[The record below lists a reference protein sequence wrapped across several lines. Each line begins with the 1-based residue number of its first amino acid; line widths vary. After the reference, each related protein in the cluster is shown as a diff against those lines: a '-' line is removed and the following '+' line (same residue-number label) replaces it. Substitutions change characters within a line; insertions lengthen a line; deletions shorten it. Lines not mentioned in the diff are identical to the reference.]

1 MSQEYEN
8 QIIKPVDLDREMRK
22 SYIAYAMSVIVG
34 RALPDVRDGL
44 KPVHRRILYA
54 MYEDG
59 LTSEKP
65 FRKSA
70 TTVGNVLGRYHPHGD
85 ASVYDAMVRMAQPF
99 SLRYPLID
107 GHGNF
112 GSIDGDPPAAY
123 RYTEARMA
131 KLANAMLADIKKETV
146 DFIPNFDEERKE
158 PVVLPSRF
166 PNLLVNGSSGIAVG
180 MATNIPPHNLGEVI
194 DGICYVI
201 DHPEADLEDLCA
213 IIKGPDFPTGGIIMG
228 RAGIRAAYAT
238 GRGKVKVR
246 ARCEI
251 EDMPGASNRQRII
264 VTEIPYMVNK
274 ARLVESIANLV
285 KDKRVEGISDVRDE
299 SSREGMRVVIE
310 CKRDAN
316 AQVILNQLYNYTQLQ
331 DTCSMNH
338 LALVPIPHAGVD
350 KVQPKVLSLRE
361 IIDWYISF
369 QKDVVARRVQFDLN
383 RAAARAHILEG
394 LKVATDQDNID
405 RIIAIIRASASEAEA
420 KENLCREPFW
430 IDQIALLGITD
441 GSEHFE
447 FHLDDAQ
454 AQAIVDMR
462 LGRLSGL
469 EQQKLNE
476 EYAEIEGRIASF
488 REILS
493 ADENIL
499 SVVKEELQ
507 ELRAGYADER
517 RTEIVAVADDLDIE
531 DLIEE
536 QDCTYTLT
544 QAGYIKRM
552 PTSAYRTQRRG
563 GRGVNAMATREEDF
577 VRHVFTASTHD
588 HILFFSNLGKVY
600 KLKGYQIPEA
610 GRTAKGQNIVNLLEI
625 EQGEKITAMF
635 AIREFSDDKYMV
647 FVTKQG
653 VIKRVVLSDLQNIR
667 KVGLRALSLGEG
679 DLLVDVRLTDG
690 LENILIATHQ
700 GRAITFDETEVRA
713 MGRQATGVRGIRLGE
728 GDYVVGAARARQGAQ
743 VLSITENGYGKRTPV
758 EEFSVHHRGGSGI
771 LLHGITEKT
780 GYIAGIAVVDP
791 ENDLMIITDDGV
803 MIRVPVEDIRQ
814 CGRNSQGVIA
824 MRTGEDVRVISI
836 ARTDPEP
843 DEPEEETAG
852 KRRNNPPAGK
862 KGSLSLHRLRLPF
875 VYLEKGK
882 ITKPIKFLDG
892 IKSVHLSWK
901 NF

>member
-54 MYEDG
+54 MYEDN
-59 LTSEKP
+59 LTVDKP

-70 TTVGNVLGRYHPHGD
+70 TTVGNVLGHYHPHGD

-131 KLANAMLADIKKETV
+131 KIANVMLADIKKETV
-146 DFIPNFDEERKE
+146 DFVPNFDEERKE
-158 PVVLPSRF
+158 PVVLPSRI

-194 DGICYVI
+194 DGVCYVI
-201 DHPEADLEDLCA
+201 DHPEADLDDLCA
-213 IIKGPDFPTGGIIMG
+213 IIKGPDFPTGGIVMG

-238 GRGKVKVR
+238 GRGKIKVR

-251 EDMPGASNRQRII
+251 EDMPGSSGRERII

-274 ARLVESIANLV
+274 ARLVESIANQV
-285 KDKRVEGISDVRDE
+285 RDKRIEGISDVRDE
-299 SSREGMRVVIE
+299 SSREGLRIVIE

-316 AQVILNQLYNYTQLQ
+316 AQVVLNQLYNYTQLQ

-338 LALVPIPHAGVD
+338 LALVPIPHAGPD

-369 QKDVVARRVQFDLN
+369 QKDVVARRTQFDLN
-383 RAAARAHILEG
+383 RAGVRAHILEG

-405 RIIAIIRASASEAEA
+405 RIIAIIRASRSEAEA

-430 IDQIALLGITD
+430 IDQIALLGIVD

-454 AQAIVDMR
+454 AQAIIDMR

-469 EQQKLNE
+469 EQEKLNE
-476 EYAEIEGRIASF
+476 EYREIEGKIASF

-493 ADENIL
+493 SDHNVLE
-499 SVVKEELQ
+499 VVKA
-507 ELRAGYADER
+507 ELREIRAQYADER
-517 RTEIVAVADDLDIE
+517 RTEITAAADDIDIE

-536 QDCTYTLT
+536 QDSTYTLT
-544 QAGYIKRM
+544 HAGYIKRM

-577 VRHVFTASTHD
+577 VRSIFNASTHD
-588 HILFFSNLGKVY
+588 NILFFSNLGKVY

-610 GRTAKGQNIVNLLEI
+610 GRAAKGQNIINLLEI
-625 EQGEKITAMF
+625 EPGEKITAMF
-635 AIREFSDDKYMV
+635 PIREFTDDKYMV
-647 FVTKQG
+647 FVTKYG
-653 VIKRVVLSDLQNIR
+653 TIKRVVLSDLQNIR
-667 KVGLRALSLGEG
+667 KVGLRALSLAEG
-679 DLLVDVRLTDG
+679 DLLVDVRLTEG
-690 LENILIATHQ
+690 HENILIATHQ

-713 MGRQATGVRGIRLGE
+713 MGRQAAGVRGIRLAE
-728 GDYVVGAARARQGAQ
+728 GDYVVGAARARKDAQ
-743 VLSITENGYGKRTPV
+743 VLSVTENGYGKRTPV
-758 EEFSVHHRGGSGI
+758 EDFSIHHRGGGGI
-771 LLHGITEKT
+771 LLHGLTDKT
-780 GYIAGIAVVDP
+780 GLVAGIAVVDP
-791 ENDLMIITDDGV
+791 ENDIMMITDDGV
-803 MIRVPVEDIRQ
+803 IIRTPVEDIRQ
-814 CGRNSQGVIA
+814 CGRNSQGVIV
-824 MRTGEDVRVISI
+824 MRTGEDVKVISI
-836 ARTDPEP
+836 ARTDK
-843 DEPEEETAG
+843 EEEDEETET
-852 KRRNNPPAGK
+852 PAE
-862 KGSLSLHRLRLPF
+862 S
-875 VYLEKGK
+875 
-882 ITKPIKFLDG
+882 
-892 IKSVHLSWK
+892 
-901 NF
+901 

>member
-54 MYEDG
+54 MYEDN
-59 LTSEKP
+59 LTVDKP

-70 TTVGNVLGRYHPHGD
+70 TTVGNVLGHYHPHGD

-131 KLANAMLADIKKETV
+131 KIANVMLADIKKETV
-146 DFIPNFDEERKE
+146 DFVPNFDEERKE
-158 PVVLPSRF
+158 PVVLPSRI

-194 DGICYVI
+194 DGVCYVI
-201 DHPEADLEDLCA
+201 DHPEADLDDLCA
-213 IIKGPDFPTGGIIMG
+213 IIKGPDFPTGGIVMG

-238 GRGKVKVR
+238 GRGKIKVR

-251 EDMPGASNRQRII
+251 EDMPGSSGRERII

-274 ARLVESIANLV
+274 ARLVESIANQV
-285 KDKRVEGISDVRDE
+285 RDKRIEGISDVRDE
-299 SSREGMRVVIE
+299 SSREGLRIVIE

-316 AQVILNQLYNYTQLQ
+316 AQVVLNQLYNYTQLQ

-338 LALVPIPHAGVD
+338 LALVPIPHAGPD

-361 IIDWYISF
+361 IIDWYITF
-369 QKDVVARRVQFDLN
+369 QKDVVARRTQFDLN
-383 RAAARAHILEG
+383 RAGARAHILEG

-405 RIIAIIRASASEAEA
+405 RIIAIIRASRSEAEA

-430 IDQIALLGITD
+430 IDQIALLGIVD

-454 AQAIVDMR
+454 AQAIIDMR

-469 EQQKLNE
+469 EQEKLNE
-476 EYAEIEGRIASF
+476 EYREIEGKIASF

-493 ADENIL
+493 SDYNVLE
-499 SVVKEELQ
+499 VVKA
-507 ELRAGYADER
+507 ELREIRAQYADER
-517 RTEIVAVADDLDIE
+517 RTEITAAADDIDIE

-536 QDCTYTLT
+536 QDSTYTLT
-544 QAGYIKRM
+544 HAGYIKRM

-577 VRHVFTASTHD
+577 VRSIFNASTHD
-588 HILFFSNLGKVY
+588 NILFFSNLGKVY

-610 GRTAKGQNIVNLLEI
+610 GRAAKGQNIINLLEI
-625 EQGEKITAMF
+625 EPGEKITAMF
-635 AIREFSDDKYMV
+635 PIREFTDDKYMV
-647 FVTKQG
+647 FVTKYG
-653 VIKRVVLSDLQNIR
+653 TIKRVVLSDLQNIR
-667 KVGLRALSLGEG
+667 KVGLRALSLAEG
-679 DLLVDVRLTDG
+679 DLLVDVRLTEG
-690 LENILIATHQ
+690 HENILIATHQ

-713 MGRQATGVRGIRLGE
+713 MGRQAAGVRGIRLAD
-728 GDYVVGAARARQGAQ
+728 GDYVVGAARARKGAQ
-743 VLSITENGYGKRTPV
+743 VLSVTENGYGKRTPV
-758 EEFSVHHRGGSGI
+758 EDFSIHHRGGGGI
-771 LLHGITEKT
+771 LLHGLTDKT
-780 GYIAGIAVVDP
+780 GLVAGIAVVDP
-791 ENDLMIITDDGV
+791 ENDIMMITDDGV
-803 MIRVPVEDIRQ
+803 IIRTPVEDIRQ
-814 CGRNSQGVIA
+814 CGRNSQGVIV
-824 MRTGEDVRVISI
+824 MRTGEDVKVISI
-836 ARTDPEP
+836 ARTDK
-843 DEPEEETAG
+843 EEEDEEAETQAE
-852 KRRNNPPAGK
+852 
-862 KGSLSLHRLRLPF
+862 S
-875 VYLEKGK
+875 
-882 ITKPIKFLDG
+882 
-892 IKSVHLSWK
+892 
-901 NF
+901 

>member
-54 MYEDG
+54 MYEDN
-59 LTSEKP
+59 LTVDKP

-70 TTVGNVLGRYHPHGD
+70 TTVGNVLGHYHPHGD

-131 KLANAMLADIKKETV
+131 KIANVMLADIKKETV
-146 DFIPNFDEERKE
+146 DFVPNFDEERKE
-158 PVVLPSRF
+158 PVVLPSRI

-194 DGICYVI
+194 DGVCYVI
-201 DHPEADLEDLCA
+201 DHPEADLDDLCA
-213 IIKGPDFPTGGIIMG
+213 IIKGPDFPTGGIVMG

-238 GRGKVKVR
+238 GRGKIKVR

-251 EDMPGASNRQRII
+251 EDMPGSSGRERII

-274 ARLVESIANLV
+274 ARLVESIANQV
-285 KDKRVEGISDVRDE
+285 RDKRIEGISDVRDE
-299 SSREGMRVVIE
+299 SSREGLRIVIE

-316 AQVILNQLYNYTQLQ
+316 AQVVLNQLYNYTQLQ

-338 LALVPIPHAGVD
+338 LALVPIPHAGPD

-361 IIDWYISF
+361 IIDWYITF
-369 QKDVVARRVQFDLN
+369 QKDVVARRTQFDLN
-383 RAAARAHILEG
+383 RAGARAHILEG

-405 RIIAIIRASASEAEA
+405 RIIAIIRASRSEAEA
-420 KENLCREPFW
+420 KENLCKEPFW
-430 IDQIALLGITD
+430 IDQIALLGIVD

-454 AQAIVDMR
+454 AQAIIDMR

-469 EQQKLNE
+469 EQEKLNE
-476 EYAEIEGRIASF
+476 EYREIEGKIVSF

-493 ADENIL
+493 SDHNVLE
-499 SVVKEELQ
+499 VVKA
-507 ELRAGYADER
+507 ELREIRAQYADER
-517 RTEIVAVADDLDIE
+517 RTEITAAADDIDIE

-536 QDCTYTLT
+536 QDSTYTLT
-544 QAGYIKRM
+544 HAGYIKRM

-577 VRHVFTASTHD
+577 VRSIFNASTHD
-588 HILFFSNLGKVY
+588 NILFFSNLGKVY

-610 GRTAKGQNIVNLLEI
+610 GRAAKGQNIINLLEI
-625 EQGEKITAMF
+625 EPGEKITAMF
-635 AIREFSDDKYMV
+635 PIREFTDDKYMV
-647 FVTKQG
+647 FVTKYG
-653 VIKRVVLSDLQNIR
+653 TIKRVVLSDLQNIR
-667 KVGLRALSLGEG
+667 KVGLRALSLAEG
-679 DLLVDVRLTDG
+679 DLLVDVRLTEG
-690 LENILIATHQ
+690 HENILIATHQ

-713 MGRQATGVRGIRLGE
+713 MGRQAAGVRGIRLAD
-728 GDYVVGAARARQGAQ
+728 GDYVVGAARARKGAQ
-743 VLSITENGYGKRTPV
+743 VLSVTENGYGKRTPV
-758 EEFSVHHRGGSGI
+758 EDFSIHHRGGGGI
-771 LLHGITEKT
+771 LLHGLTDKT
-780 GYIAGIAVVDP
+780 GLVAGIAVVDP
-791 ENDLMIITDDGV
+791 ENDIMMITDDGV
-803 MIRVPVEDIRQ
+803 IIRTPVEDIRQ
-814 CGRNSQGVIA
+814 CGRNSQGVIV
-824 MRTGEDVRVISI
+824 MRTGEDVKVISI
-836 ARTDPEP
+836 ARTDK
-843 DEPEEETAG
+843 EEEDEEVET
-852 KRRNNPPAGK
+852 PAE
-862 KGSLSLHRLRLPF
+862 S
-875 VYLEKGK
+875 
-882 ITKPIKFLDG
+882 
-892 IKSVHLSWK
+892 
-901 NF
+901 

>member
-54 MYEDG
+54 MYEDN
-59 LTSEKP
+59 LTVDKP

-70 TTVGNVLGRYHPHGD
+70 TTVGNVLGHYHPHGD

-131 KLANAMLADIKKETV
+131 KIANVMLADIKKETV
-146 DFIPNFDEERKE
+146 DFVPNFDEERKE
-158 PVVLPSRF
+158 PVVLPSRI

-194 DGICYVI
+194 DGVCYVI
-201 DHPEADLEDLCA
+201 DHPEADLDDLCA
-213 IIKGPDFPTGGIIMG
+213 IIKGPDFPTGGIVMG

-238 GRGKVKVR
+238 GRGKIKVR

-251 EDMPGASNRQRII
+251 EDMPGSSGRERII

-274 ARLVESIANLV
+274 ARLVESIANQV
-285 KDKRVEGISDVRDE
+285 RDKRIEGISDVRDE
-299 SSREGMRVVIE
+299 SSREGLRIVIE

-316 AQVILNQLYNYTQLQ
+316 AQVVLNQLYNYTQLQ

-338 LALVPIPHAGVD
+338 LALVPIPHAGPD

-361 IIDWYISF
+361 IIDWYITF
-369 QKDVVARRVQFDLN
+369 QKDVVARRTQFDLN
-383 RAAARAHILEG
+383 RAGARAHILEG

-405 RIIAIIRASASEAEA
+405 RIIAIIRASRSEAEA
-420 KENLCREPFW
+420 KENLCKEPFW
-430 IDQIALLGITD
+430 IDQIALLGIVD

-454 AQAIVDMR
+454 AQAIIDMR

-469 EQQKLNE
+469 EQEKLNE
-476 EYAEIEGRIASF
+476 EYREIEGKIASF

-493 ADENIL
+493 SEYNVL
-499 SVVKEELQ
+499 EVVKA
-507 ELRAGYADER
+507 ELREIRAQYADER
-517 RTEIVAVADDLDIE
+517 RTEITAAADDIDIE

-536 QDCTYTLT
+536 QDSTYTLT
-544 QAGYIKRM
+544 HAGYIKRM
-552 PTSAYRTQRRG
+552 PTSAYRAQRRG

-577 VRHVFTASTHD
+577 VRSIFNASTHD
-588 HILFFSNLGKVY
+588 NILFFSNLGKVY

-610 GRTAKGQNIVNLLEI
+610 GRAAKGQNIINLLEI
-625 EQGEKITAMF
+625 EPGEKITAMF
-635 AIREFSDDKYMV
+635 PIREFTDDKYMV
-647 FVTKQG
+647 FVTKYG
-653 VIKRVVLSDLQNIR
+653 TIKRVVLSDLQNIR
-667 KVGLRALSLGEG
+667 KVGLRALSLAEG
-679 DLLVDVRLTDG
+679 DLLVDVRLTEG
-690 LENILIATHQ
+690 HENILIATHQ

-713 MGRQATGVRGIRLGE
+713 MGRQAAGVRGIRLAE
-728 GDYVVGAARARQGAQ
+728 GDYVVGAARARKGAQ
-743 VLSITENGYGKRTPV
+743 VLSVTENGYGKRTPV
-758 EEFSVHHRGGSGI
+758 EDFSIHHRGGGGI
-771 LLHGITEKT
+771 LLHGLTDKT
-780 GYIAGIAVVDP
+780 GLVAGIAVVDP
-791 ENDLMIITDDGV
+791 ENDIMMITDDGV
-803 MIRVPVEDIRQ
+803 IIRTPVEDIRQ
-814 CGRNSQGVIA
+814 CGRNSQGVIV
-824 MRTGEDVRVISI
+824 MRTGEDVKVISI
-836 ARTDPEP
+836 ARTDK
-843 DEPEEETAG
+843 EEEDEEAET
-852 KRRNNPPAGK
+852 PAE
-862 KGSLSLHRLRLPF
+862 S
-875 VYLEKGK
+875 
-882 ITKPIKFLDG
+882 
-892 IKSVHLSWK
+892 
-901 NF
+901 

>member
-54 MYEDG
+54 MYEDN
-59 LTSEKP
+59 LTVDKP

-70 TTVGNVLGRYHPHGD
+70 TTVGNVLGHYHPHGD

-131 KLANAMLADIKKETV
+131 KIANVMLADIKKETV
-146 DFIPNFDEERKE
+146 DFVPNFDEERKE
-158 PVVLPSRF
+158 PVVLPSRI

-194 DGICYVI
+194 DGVCYVI
-201 DHPEADLEDLCA
+201 DHPEADLDDLCA
-213 IIKGPDFPTGGIIMG
+213 IIKGPDFPTGGIVMG

-238 GRGKVKVR
+238 GRGKIKVR

-251 EDMPGASNRQRII
+251 EDMPGSSGRERII

-274 ARLVESIANLV
+274 ARLVESIANQV
-285 KDKRVEGISDVRDE
+285 RDKRIEGISDVRDE
-299 SSREGMRVVIE
+299 SSREGLRIVIE

-316 AQVILNQLYNYTQLQ
+316 AQVVLNQLYNYTQLQ

-338 LALVPIPHAGVD
+338 LALVPIPHAGPD

-369 QKDVVARRVQFDLN
+369 QKDVVARRTQFDLN
-383 RAAARAHILEG
+383 RAGARAHILEG

-405 RIIAIIRASASEAEA
+405 RIIAIIRASRSEAEA

-430 IDQIALLGITD
+430 IDQIALLGIVD

-454 AQAIVDMR
+454 AQAIIDMR

-469 EQQKLNE
+469 EQEKLNE
-476 EYAEIEGRIASF
+476 EYREIEGKIASF

-493 ADENIL
+493 SDHNVLE
-499 SVVKEELQ
+499 VVKA
-507 ELRAGYADER
+507 ELREIRAQYADER
-517 RTEIVAVADDLDIE
+517 RTEITAAADDIDIE

-536 QDCTYTLT
+536 QDSTYTLT
-544 QAGYIKRM
+544 HAGYIKRM

-577 VRHVFTASTHD
+577 VRSIFNASTHD
-588 HILFFSNLGKVY
+588 NILFFSNLGKVY

-610 GRTAKGQNIVNLLEI
+610 GRAAKGQNIINLLEI
-625 EQGEKITAMF
+625 EPGEKITAMF
-635 AIREFSDDKYMV
+635 PIREFTDDKYMV
-647 FVTKQG
+647 FVTKYG
-653 VIKRVVLSDLQNIR
+653 TIKRVVLSDLQNIR
-667 KVGLRALSLGEG
+667 KVGLRALSLAEG
-679 DLLVDVRLTDG
+679 DLLVDVRLTEG
-690 LENILIATHQ
+690 HENILIATHQ

-713 MGRQATGVRGIRLGE
+713 MGRQAAGVRGIRLAE
-728 GDYVVGAARARQGAQ
+728 GDYVVGAARARKGAQ
-743 VLSITENGYGKRTPV
+743 VLSVTENGYGKRTPV
-758 EEFSVHHRGGSGI
+758 EDFSIHHRGGGGI
-771 LLHGITEKT
+771 LLHGLTDKT
-780 GYIAGIAVVDP
+780 GLVAGIAVVDP
-791 ENDLMIITDDGV
+791 ENDIMMITDDGV
-803 MIRVPVEDIRQ
+803 IIRTPVEDIRQ
-814 CGRNSQGVIA
+814 CGRNSQGVIV
-824 MRTGEDVRVISI
+824 MRTGEDVKVISI
-836 ARTDPEP
+836 ARTDK
-843 DEPEEETAG
+843 EEEDEETET
-852 KRRNNPPAGK
+852 PAE
-862 KGSLSLHRLRLPF
+862 S
-875 VYLEKGK
+875 
-882 ITKPIKFLDG
+882 
-892 IKSVHLSWK
+892 
-901 NF
+901 

>member
-54 MYEDG
+54 MYEDN
-59 LTSEKP
+59 LTVDKP

-70 TTVGNVLGRYHPHGD
+70 TTVGNVLGHYHPHGD

-131 KLANAMLADIKKETV
+131 KIANVMLADIKKETV
-146 DFIPNFDEERKE
+146 DFVPNFDEERKE
-158 PVVLPSRF
+158 PVVLPSRI

-194 DGICYVI
+194 DGVCYVI
-201 DHPEADLEDLCA
+201 DHPEADLDDLCA
-213 IIKGPDFPTGGIIMG
+213 IIKGPDFPTGGIVMG

-238 GRGKVKVR
+238 GRGKIKVR

-251 EDMPGASNRQRII
+251 EDMPGSSGRERII

-274 ARLVESIANLV
+274 ARLVESIANQV
-285 KDKRVEGISDVRDE
+285 RDKRIEGISDVRDE
-299 SSREGMRVVIE
+299 SSREGLRIVIE

-316 AQVILNQLYNYTQLQ
+316 AQVVLNQLYNYTQLQ

-338 LALVPIPHAGVD
+338 LALVPIPHAGPD

-369 QKDVVARRVQFDLN
+369 QKDVVARRTQFDLN
-383 RAAARAHILEG
+383 RAGARAHILEG

-405 RIIAIIRASASEAEA
+405 RIIAIIRASRSEAEA
-420 KENLCREPFW
+420 KENLCKEPFW
-430 IDQIALLGITD
+430 IDQIALLGIVD

-454 AQAIVDMR
+454 AQAIIDMR

-469 EQQKLNE
+469 EQEKLNE
-476 EYAEIEGRIASF
+476 EYREIEGKIASF

-493 ADENIL
+493 SDHNVLE
-499 SVVKEELQ
+499 VVKA
-507 ELRAGYADER
+507 ELREIRAQYADER
-517 RTEIVAVADDLDIE
+517 RTEITAAADDIDIE

-544 QAGYIKRM
+544 HAGYIKRM

-577 VRHVFTASTHD
+577 VRSIFNASTHD
-588 HILFFSNLGKVY
+588 NILFFSNLGKVY

-610 GRTAKGQNIVNLLEI
+610 GRAAKGQNIINLLEI
-625 EQGEKITAMF
+625 EPGEKITAMF
-635 AIREFSDDKYMV
+635 PIREFTDDKYMV
-647 FVTKQG
+647 FVTKYG
-653 VIKRVVLSDLQNIR
+653 TIKRVVLSDLQNIR
-667 KVGLRALSLGEG
+667 KVGLRALSLAEG
-679 DLLVDVRLTDG
+679 DLLVDVRLTEG
-690 LENILIATHQ
+690 HENILIATHQ

-713 MGRQATGVRGIRLGE
+713 MGRQAAGVRGIRLAE
-728 GDYVVGAARARQGAQ
+728 GDYVVGAARARRGAQ
-743 VLSITENGYGKRTPV
+743 VLSVTENGYGKRTPV
-758 EEFSVHHRGGSGI
+758 EDFSIHHRGGGGI
-771 LLHGITEKT
+771 LLHGLTDKT
-780 GYIAGIAVVDP
+780 GLVAGIAVVDP
-791 ENDLMIITDDGV
+791 ENDIMMITDDGV
-803 MIRVPVEDIRQ
+803 IIRTPVEDIRQ
-814 CGRNSQGVIA
+814 CGRNSQGVIV
-824 MRTGEDVRVISI
+824 MRTGEDVKVISI
-836 ARTDPEP
+836 ARTDK
-843 DEPEEETAG
+843 EEEDEEVET
-852 KRRNNPPAGK
+852 PAE
-862 KGSLSLHRLRLPF
+862 S
-875 VYLEKGK
+875 
-882 ITKPIKFLDG
+882 
-892 IKSVHLSWK
+892 
-901 NF
+901 